1 VFRSGASGSHTC
13 ALDHASEILDG
24 RDARSRSEP
33 NLWPGQWF
41 APEVAY
47 DSACSVT
54 SRTEYVKGK
63 DGVIV
68 QWNDNLLAVLC
79 FRSGRRAFL
88 KVDIFPNKG
97 FVHGAAARASIWGEV
112 ELRFTVGPSRIGA
125 DCCSSMS
132 PPAEDSYSTSF
143 FVLFTMGTARLLG
156 NHSALGKRLIAP

>member
-1 VFRSGASGSHTC
+1 MVRPRSCVRLCLFRHLANGIR
-13 ALDHASEILDG
+13 E
-24 RDARSRSEP
+24 
-33 NLWPGQWF
+33 GQ
-41 APEVAY
+41 
-47 DSACSVT
+47 
-54 SRTEYVKGK
+54 

-68 QWNDNLLAVLC
+68 QSNDNLLAVLC

-88 KVDIFPNKG
+88 KVNIFPNKG
-97 FVHGAAARASIWGEV
+97 FVHGAAAQASIWGEV

-125 DCCSSMS
+125 DCCSFMS